1 MRTAEVLASRILFWG
16 GVLSILLMG
25 FGIWGAYELPKE
37 EATKA
42 PGVYTSVGQVAR
54 ALARWPVEPLAIVA
68 AGILLLLA
76 TPFASVVAVCVVFA
90 LGGDRRYAG
99 VAALLVGALLVSF
112 LFVGAPR

>member
-1 MRTAEVLASRILFWG
+1 MRTAEILASRILFWG
-16 GVLSILLMG
+16 GILSILLMG
-25 FGIWGAYELPKE
+25 FGIWGAPGIG
-37 EATKA
+37 TWGA
-42 PGVYTSVGQVAR
+42 PGAPHVYTSVGQVAA

-90 LGGDRRYAG
+90 IGGDRRYAG